1 VHAAKPK
8 NNEND
13 DDEDRVWK
21 TERLLMMIAICSHC
35 HENDAAFCSSCV
47 AAALRNAHERRQDA
61 WNRWSTARHE
71 CKQHFRNS
79 KNDRPELSSHSSTNG
94 LLELQAI
101 SDEWRQTVEARR
113 QLCAEGAVR
122 VCALR
127 VQNEEQQRK
136 RIERSSSVTTT
147 TTTTTTNLNS
157 TSTNTTMDQLRLQRQ
172 QTVLHDLEEIV
183 LDGLSTT
190 LAQSHDLVR
199 TVRYTWAL
207 ECFNIYPLQ
216 VDEQYLH
223 KGKEGSSGS
232 GNNEPQH
239 QLLLGSGSSSSSGS
253 TTTMGGSTAG
263 ISKICGLPLPNA
275 GSELLGVLPAS
286 ELQSALRYTAALT
299 QQIAQCLNI
308 PLPHPIRLSGG
319 DHYVPST
326 DIIATT
332 TTTEPGAPTSTT
344 TTTSA
349 ATTTTTSITTM
360 TAQERLQNIQFATT
374 AWIYESVTAVAAS
387 ANGKNKKAS
396 SSSSSSSPASSAN
409 ANNHHPLP
417 FSHSSS
423 SLYRLAD
430 SRTDEFQIAW
440 QFLQNDI
447 FVLCLQA
454 GVPIHHLSSGEAVLV
469 NLHAL
474 QRHIVSRLALSPQ
487 QQQKPPS
494 SLQR

>member
-1 VHAAKPK
+1 MTTTTRTTTRTVCG
-8 NNEND
+8 
-13 DDEDRVWK
+13 K

-35 HENDAAFCSSCV
+35 HENDAAYCSSCV
-47 AAALRNAHERRQDA
+47 AAALRNAHERRQAA

-71 CKQHFRNS
+71 CAQHFLNQES
-79 KNDRPELSSHSSTNG
+79 SSSSSSSHSSSTNG
-94 LLELQAI
+94 LLELQVI
-101 SDEWRQTVEARR
+101 SNEWRQTVEARR

-136 RIERSSSVTTT
+136 RMMAS
-147 TTTTTTNLNS
+147 TTNLNS
-157 TSTNTTMDQLRLQRQ
+157 TSTNTTMDRLRLQRQ

-207 ECFNIYPLQ
+207 ECYNIYPLQ

-239 QLLLGSGSSSSSGS
+239 QLLLGGSSSSGS
-253 TTTMGGSTAG
+253 STTTTMGGTTTTAG

-319 DHYVPST
+319 DPYYMPWT
-326 DIIATT
+326 DIIPTTT
-332 TTTEPGAPTSTT
+332 TTTEQPGASTRTT

-349 ATTTTTSITTM
+349 ATTTTTSTTTM

-374 AWIYESVTAVAAS
+374 AWIYESVAA
-387 ANGKNKKAS
+387 AATNGKTKAS
-396 SSSSSSSPASSAN
+396 SLSSSSSPASSAN

-474 QRHIVSRLALSPQ
+474 QRHIVSRLALQPPLPPQ
-487 QQQKPPS
+487 QEPSS

>member
-1 VHAAKPK
+1 VQS
-8 NNEND
+8 D
-13 DDEDRVWK
+13 DFILA
-21 TERLLMMIAICSHC
+21 TTMMIAVCSHC
-35 HENDAAFCSSCV
+35 HENDAAAYCSSCV
-47 AAALRNAHERRQDA
+47 AAALRNAHERRQVA
-61 WNRWSTARHE
+61 RNRWSTARHE
-71 CKQHFRNS
+71 CEQHFRNS
-79 KNDRPELSSHSSTNG
+79 KNDRQESLSHSTTNV

-136 RIERSSSVTTT
+136 RTESSRRFLVTQSEPPSSAVTTT
-147 TTTTTTNLNS
+147 TTTTTTTTNWIS
-157 TSTNTTMDQLRLQRQ
+157 TTIN
-172 QTVLHDLEEIV
+172 VLHALEEMV
-183 LDGLSTT
+183 LDGLSAT

-207 ECFNIYPLQ
+207 ECFHIYPLQ
-216 VDEQYLH
+216 VDEQHLQSH
-223 KGKEGSSGS
+223 KGIKDDGNHSVTPGS
-232 GNNEPQH
+232 GNEHPH
-239 QLLLGSGSSSSSGS
+239 QVLLGGSSSSSGS
-253 TTTMGGSTAG
+253 TTTMGNGTTTAG

-299 QQIAQCLNI
+299 QRIAQCLNI

-319 DHYVPST
+319 DQYVPST
-326 DIIATT
+326 DIISTTT
-332 TTTEPGAPTSTT
+332 TTTEPCVPTSTA

-349 ATTTTTSITTM
+349 NPTTTM
-360 TAQERLQNIQFATT
+360 TAQERRQNIQFATT
-374 AWIYESVTAVAAS
+374 AWIYESAAAAVS
-387 ANGKNKKAS
+387 ANEKTKAS
-396 SSSSSSSPASSAN
+396 SSSATSAN
-409 ANNHHPLP
+409 TNHNHHHPP
-417 FSHSSS
+417 STHSS

-440 QFLQNDI
+440 QFLQNNI

-474 QRHIVSRLALSPQ
+474 QRHLLWSRLVLQPPQQQEPPSPQ
-487 QQQKPPS
+487 Q
-494 SLQR
+494 R